1 MSTSRRKEKSP
12 MNISPR
18 NLPADQ
24 PVGALE
30 PVAYFNGA
38 MPTGVTVSQQG
49 RIFVNFPKWGDDVA
63 FTVAEIQD
71 GESIAYPDEA
81 MNQTNPDDL
90 AAALVSGTIS
100 CCRSGRPSLDS
111 RYRQAH
117 CSSLPNSVG
126 RS

>member
-12 MNISPR
+12 TNISPR
-18 NLPADQ
+18 KLPTDE

-30 PVAYFNGA
+30 PVAYFSGA

-90 AAALVSGTIS
+90 AAALVSVQSVVVDPADHLWI
-100 CCRSGRPSLDS
+100 LDTGS
-111 RYRQAH
+111 PLFQ
-117 CSSLPNSVG
+117 PTEFG
-126 RS
+126 GP